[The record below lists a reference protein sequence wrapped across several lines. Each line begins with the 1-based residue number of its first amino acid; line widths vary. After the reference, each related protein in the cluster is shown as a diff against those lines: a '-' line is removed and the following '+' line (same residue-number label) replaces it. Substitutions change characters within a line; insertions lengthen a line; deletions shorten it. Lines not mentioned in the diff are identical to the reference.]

1 MAKVE
6 RFEDLICWQ
15 KARELV
21 NLICSVSTD
30 AALSKALLEEGSG
43 VHPE

>member
-1 MAKVE
+1 MMAKVE

-21 NLICSVSTD
+21 NMVYEIAITL
-30 AALSKALLEEGSG
+30 
-43 VHPE
+43 